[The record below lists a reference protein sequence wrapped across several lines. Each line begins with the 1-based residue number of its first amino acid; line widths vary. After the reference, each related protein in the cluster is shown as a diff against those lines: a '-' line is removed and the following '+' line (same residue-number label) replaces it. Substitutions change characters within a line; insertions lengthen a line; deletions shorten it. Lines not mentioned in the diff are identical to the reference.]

1 MGPKNLSEQ
10 LLHDIG
16 VDIVQ
21 GNILPG
27 EILPKVETLSEM
39 KGVSRTVVREAL
51 KGLTARRLV
60 ESSTRV
66 GTVVREKNDWLWW
79 DPDIISWASL
89 ADSSKKFLL
98 QLSEVRLAIEPAA
111 VRLAARNATDEDITL
126 IRNSYEKLENSL
138 DDEEEWAKAD
148 FEFHNSILLASRN
161 VLMIS
166 LVQTLHNGL
175 VQSRQT
181 TIKVLK
187 KYQEQNN
194 PWKTENALLMHKAVM
209 EAICARDEGLAY
221 EKMLGLLL
229 SVVQLIEDFEANN
242 S

>member
-16 VDIVQ
+16 LEIVQ
-21 GNILPG
+21 GNLSPG

-66 GTVVREKNDWLWW
+66 GTVVREKNEWLWW
-79 DPDIISWASL
+79 DPDIISWASRSN
-89 ADSSKKFLL
+89 DSRNFLL

-111 VRLAARNATDEDITL
+111 VRLAARNATDEDILL
-126 IRNSYEKLENSL
+126 IKKSYERLENSL
-138 DDEEEWAKAD
+138 GDEEEWARAD
-148 FEFHNSILLASRN
+148 FEFHDSILLASRN

-166 LVQTLHNGL
+166 LVKTLHNGL

-187 KYQEQNN
+187 KYQEKNN
-194 PWKTENALLMHKAVM
+194 HGKTEDALLMHKAVM
-209 EAICARDEGLAY
+209 EAICSRDEALAY
-221 EKMLGLLL
+221 EKMLHLLL
-229 SVVQLIEDFEANN
+229 SVVQLIEDLEA
-242 S
+242 SK